1 MSRVRVTFG
10 LATLLGWLSFFAL
23 ACAVVTT
30 GSTGLGTA
38 FQVCF
43 LLSLGWAIVMS
54 ISASSSRR
62 CFWVGYLVFAVLYYA
77 AMWNKLNWLG
87 IENKALPV
95 YTFVEGCVERLHP
108 RSNTGGG
115 WELPQEG
122 KVAWQALHRVLAI
135 AFGCIAGILARFV
148 YNQRTSEED

>member
-1 MSRVRVTFG
+1 MSRVRATFG
-10 LATLLGWLSFFAL
+10 LATLLGWFSFFAL
-23 ACAVVTT
+23 VCAVVTT
-30 GSTGLGTA
+30 GSPGLGNA

-54 ISASSSRR
+54 ISAAGSRR

-87 IENKALPV
+87 IENKALPTF
-95 YTFVEGCVERLHP
+95 TFVEGCVERLHP
-108 RSNTGGG
+108 RVDTGSG
-115 WELPQEG
+115 WDFPREG
-122 KVAWQALHRVLAI
+122 KVAWQALHRMLAV

-148 YNQRTSEED
+148 YNRRTAEAD